1 MSPAEPGATEGAS
14 DRPRLEHRRRISGRG
29 AGAATGLLPL
39 LVLALGC
46 TVARI
51 EPASERELQA
61 RRAQE
66 ALVRAALQNYYA
78 DFSARDWT
86 RFADHFWPGATITT
100 IWQPPGEPVAR
111 VDAQTVPEF
120 VARAPLGPDSK
131 PLFEERMTGADIR
144 IHGNLA
150 QAWVRYS
157 ARFGDSA
164 AVREWQ
170 GIDAITL
177 LRHEGRWRISSLAFT
192 SVEPGQSVE
201 LEREGPPLAA
211 APRPR

>member
-1 MSPAEPGATEGAS
+1 MSRAGRRSAPAAP
-14 DRPRLEHRRRISGRG
+14 
-29 AGAATGLLPL
+29 GLLPFL
-39 LVLALGC
+39 LLALGC
-46 TVARI
+46 TVVRI

-61 RRAQE
+61 RREQE
-66 ALVRAALQNYYA
+66 ALVRAALQSYYA
-78 DFSARDWT
+78 DFSARDWS
-86 RFADHFWPGATITT
+86 RFTDNFWPGATITT
-100 IWQPPGEPVAR
+100 IWQPPGEPIAR

-131 PLFEERMTGADIR
+131 PIFEERMTSADVR

-150 QAWVRYS
+150 QAWVRYT

-211 APRPR
+211 APTAR